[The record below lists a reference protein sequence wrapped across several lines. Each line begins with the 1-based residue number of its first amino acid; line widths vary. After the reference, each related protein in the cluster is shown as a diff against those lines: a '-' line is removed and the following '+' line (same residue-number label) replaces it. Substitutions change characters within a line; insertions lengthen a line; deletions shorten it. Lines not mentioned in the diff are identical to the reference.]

1 MNQRKI
7 WQSVSDRIYITL
19 IRIDRKDI
27 TCWDPTPALRYWG
40 RTQWWMKAKAN
51 EQLICSYFSGT
62 QKLMDS
68 CDLTLSCYSVT
79 RSFWFGAITSFCSSS
94 VKSCLLLTTLF
105 SEEFHSENSTWFWTQ
120 RHLPPCHIYPKL
132 WVFHLVKKAEQ
143 CEIQRQT
150 RQPLLEIWYCLA
162 ENGNL
167 RCQTWLRK
175 PPCSQRSPHWCF
187 SQNGLF
193 VRMDGAKSKK

>member
-1 MNQRKI
+1 M
-7 WQSVSDRIYITL
+7 
-19 IRIDRKDI
+19 
-27 TCWDPTPALRYWG
+27 ALS
-40 RTQWWMKAKAN
+40 N
-51 EQLICSYFSGT
+51 PL
-62 QKLMDS
+62 
-68 CDLTLSCYSVT
+68 
-79 RSFWFGAITSFCSSS
+79 
-94 VKSCLLLTTLF
+94 TLF
-105 SEEFHSENSTWFWTQ
+105 SEEFHSEDSTWYWMQ
-120 RHLPPCHIYPKL
+120 RYSPPCHICPKL

-193 VRMDGAKSKK
+193 VRMDGAKRENSDQSLHCKHWEAHKPGYFNCPLFLWMYVLVAFISVQFIKHLP